1 MRSRRSWPPHRWRS
15 RGSRWSSPSS
25 SRIRYRSTVHVK
37 GLIWKWRLLHAY
49 AAKRKKN
56 VHTNKPFSLHYLVY
70 GAHCLID
77 RIAKCKLQRS
87 VLFKMHL
94 IGLQQKVDLKSNK
107 SQDFLSPARSF
118 FHTHTHT
125 SHAALKQPET
135 CAFGSL
141 NTRTLHRNQLR
152 VCSVGAD
159 VEETCTHSQLPGE
172 SLPGICIEKGFPFFA
187 MLFCSWKAWF

>member
-56 VHTNKPFSLHYLVY
+56 VHTNKPFTLHYLVY

-125 SHAALKQPET
+125 HLMQRSSSQRHAPLA
-135 CAFGSL
+135 A
-141 NTRTLHRNQLR
+141 
-152 VCSVGAD
+152 
-159 VEETCTHSQLPGE
+159 
-172 SLPGICIEKGFPFFA
+172 
-187 MLFCSWKAWF
+187 